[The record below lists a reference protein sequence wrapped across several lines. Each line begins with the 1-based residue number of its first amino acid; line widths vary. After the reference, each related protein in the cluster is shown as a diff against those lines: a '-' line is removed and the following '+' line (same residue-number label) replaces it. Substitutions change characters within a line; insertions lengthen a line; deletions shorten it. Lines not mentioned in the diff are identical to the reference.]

1 MNITKVRQKRTVLRA
16 MASIYD
22 PLGLIQPVIIEF
34 KLFFQKLC
42 KEKLDWD
49 TQLPDEL
56 LKEWQ
61 SLVDGLAEFDEISFD
76 RYFGIKDRTDLD
88 SIELYGFS
96 DASDRAYGAC
106 AYVCFRY
113 DDGTCKNSL
122 VTAKS
127 RLKPPK
133 KVSVPRLE
141 LLGILTISRLIT
153 ELEKTLDL
161 DITMLKIWTDSS
173 AAFAELKRI
182 VLILLKR
189 FSLKIESEI
198 LRKF

>member
-1 MNITKVRQKRTVLRA
+1 MNITKVRKRTVLRA

-88 SIELYGFS
+88 SIELHGFS

-113 DDGTCKNSL
+113 NDGTCKNSL
-122 VTAKS
+122 VTATFETTEKGFCTKIRTS
-127 RLKPPK
+127 RY
-133 KVSVPRLE
+133 
-141 LLGILTISRLIT
+141 LTVSRLIT

-189 FSLKIESEI
+189 FSLKIESKI

>member
-88 SIELYGFS
+88 SIELHGFS

-113 DDGTCKNSL
+113 NDGTCKNSL
-122 VTAKS
+122 VTATFETTEKGFCTKIRTS
-127 RLKPPK
+127 RYFNCFSSYYL
-133 KVSVPRLE
+133 S
-141 LLGILTISRLIT
+141 LIH
-153 ELEKTLDL
+153 
-161 DITMLKIWTDSS
+161 I
-173 AAFAELKRI
+173 
-182 VLILLKR
+182 
-189 FSLKIESEI
+189 
-198 LRKF
+198 

>member
-1 MNITKVRQKRTVLRA
+1 MLGVNWDKESDAIFFFLRRPPKTVYEYYETDSATSNGQYLC
-16 MASIYD
+16 

-34 KLFFQKLC
+34 KLFFQKLY

-49 TQLPDEL
+49 TQIPDEL

-88 SIELYGFS
+88 SIELHGFS

-113 DDGTCKNSL
+113 NDGTCKNSL
-122 VTAKS
+122 VTATFETTEKGFCTKIRTS
-127 RLKPPK
+127 RYFNYF
-133 KVSVPRLE
+133 
-141 LLGILTISRLIT
+141 
-153 ELEKTLDL
+153 
-161 DITMLKIWTDSS
+161 SS
-173 AAFAELKRI
+173 YY
-182 VLILLKR
+182 
-189 FSLKIESEI
+189 
-198 LRKF
+198 